1 MESKDKEIQALL
13 EQMQSERLAQA
24 VKEQLEQSKQEMREQ
39 ISGLSARIQNYKDDY
54 KEQMESDREAHR
66 VDREFVID
74 VIDGM
79 MPGGKERFAQAIE
92 AIFVRDPQD
101 LDAVA

>member
-1 MESKDKEIQALL
+1 
-13 EQMQSERLAQA
+13 MQSERLAQA
-24 VKEQLEQSKQEMREQ
+24 VREQLEQSKQEMREQ
-39 ISGLSARIQNYKDDY
+39 ISGLSAKIQNYKDDY

-79 MPGGKERFAQAIE
+79 MPGGKERFAQILENKLAGS
-92 AIFVRDPQD
+92 
-101 LDAVA
+101 